1 MGLRWGS
8 LTLPRMNA
16 HRLVIIAVALTTIV
30 AAALATALATFS
42 GQALPRAVRHDLG
55 QATGTTLSV
64 SGSVNASQA
73 AQYTSILPSQIRSA
87 LGGTAFAF
95 YQADWSDPLG
105 FVPGSLPATPAT
117 PSAAASSG
125 GTGNTPIAEAATLGD
140 ITGQAELVS
149 GSWPGAPAGG
159 QPVPAAL
166 PTTAAALLHVT
177 VGDVLRMRDRITEG
191 YVRFIVTGLYRP
203 RQVSSP
209 YWNLNQIAQSGSSTA
224 SGFTTFGPLT
234 VQPAAFAAVLAVN
247 QGTWLAEPQTASI
260 PADRLTTVAAS
271 VNGLRAALQNAQQ
284 LPSLTLTT
292 SLPAVL
298 DGTATDLDVA
308 RSLLAICAVLLFL
321 LAAAALLAAARLLA
335 AQRESESAML
345 TARGATRWQLV
356 RMTAAE
362 AVPLCVLAS
371 AAGGVLG
378 VLLARLVGS
387 GGPGSPGAGPTG
399 GAWLAGAAVAVG
411 AVVIMLIPAL
421 STVAPGT
428 ARARRGRQAAISGVS
443 RAGADLALVLLAVL
457 AGWQLRHYSAVSA
470 GANGNFGID
479 PVVVI
484 APALALAGGTVL
496 ALRLLPAGGKAGDRL
511 AARGRRLT
519 AALAS
524 WQISRQP
531 IRQGGAAL
539 LIVLAVATGTLALS
553 QRQSWARSDHD
564 QAAFSAGADV
574 RVDTSQPLSAA
585 QAAAL
590 AGLPGVQ
597 HAMPVATFPQE
608 TTGSEVLALGSGQAA
623 DVTLLRPDQSPV
635 SAAVLF
641 GKITPSGPPPGV
653 TLPGRAAEVQLT
665 ARLGPASLGLAPV
678 TVNVSV
684 EDACSDVYQL
694 DAGTLPADG
703 KDHTLTVTLANQAD
717 GPGSGSGGAG
727 GAVYPLRLTSVSLDY
742 TLPARRTR
750 GPATFTVDSFSAGP
764 GTSRLPG
771 TALRAWPAAGSS
783 VELAGVRQTTGTAGP
798 SGMPAVMAKGASGTA
813 LSVTLDPGYGLAPSG
828 FPGVPPSPVGGELTL
843 TGTPP
848 VAALPGIATQRF
860 LASSN
865 ASVGSVVQANVSGA
879 VLSVRIVGEVTTF
892 PTVPMSGG
900 ALLVDLGRLQDVLTS
915 GSLATVQPDQWWLAT
930 SGGTGGPPA
939 GLAAVLPPGSD
950 ITSAAGVA
958 TGLLSDPL
966 STVPQ
971 QALLV
976 VAVAAAVLAITG
988 FCVSIAAGVRQRR
1001 AENALLA
1008 ALGVPP
1014 RSAAGQLCLEKL
1026 MLSLPAAVAGLVL
1039 GVVLAELLVPAITL
1053 TSSATTPVPPVL
1065 IQVGWAQT
1073 LPLALAVAVLPVL
1086 AAAFTVARRPDAAAA
1101 LRAAE
1106 AA

>member
-1 MGLRWGS
+1 MGLTRGS

-16 HRLVIIAVALTTIV
+16 HRLVIIAAALTTVV

-55 QATGTTLSV
+55 HATGTSLSV

-73 AQYTSILPSQIRSA
+73 AQYTSVLPGQIKSA
-87 LGGTAFAF
+87 LGGTPFSF
-95 YQADWSDPLG
+95 YQAEWSDPLG
-105 FVPGSLPATPAT
+105 FVPGALPATPAT
-117 PSAAASSG
+117 PAAGAGSG
-125 GTGNTPIAEAATLGD
+125 GTGNTPIAEAASLGD
-140 ITGQAELVS
+140 ITGQTELVA
-149 GSWPGAPAGG
+149 GHWPGAPVRG
-159 QPVPAAL
+159 QPIPAAL
-166 PTTAAALLHVT
+166 PATAAALLHVST
-177 VGDVLRMRDRITEG
+177 GDVLRMRDRISEG
-191 YVRFIVTGLYRP
+191 YVRFVVTGLYRP
-203 RQVSSP
+203 RQISSA
-209 YWNLNQIAQSGSSTA
+209 YWNLSEIAQSGSSTA
-224 SGFTTFGPLT
+224 GGFTTFGPLA
-234 VQPAAFAAVLAVN
+234 VPPGAFAGSAAGLAVN
-247 QGTWLAEPQTASI
+247 EGTWLAEPQTASI
-260 PADRLTTVAAS
+260 PADQLTTVAAN
-271 VNGLRAALQNAQQ
+271 VTELRGALENAQQ

-298 DGTATDLDVA
+298 AGTASDLDVA

-321 LAAAALLAAARLLA
+321 LAAAALLAAARLLSG
-335 AQRESESAML
+335 QREGESAML

-356 RMTAAE
+356 RLTAAE
-362 AVPLCVLAS
+362 AIPLCVLSS

-378 VLLARLVGS
+378 VLLVQLVAGGDAG
-387 GGPGSPGAGPTG
+387 GGPTA
-399 GAWLAGAAVAVG
+399 GAWLAAAAVAVG
-411 AVVIMLIPAL
+411 GAVIMLVPAL
-421 STVAPGT
+421 STVAPGA

-443 RAGADLALVLLAVL
+443 RAGADLALIVLAVI

-479 PVVVI
+479 PVVVV

-519 AALAS
+519 GALAS

-553 QRQSWARSDHD
+553 QRQSWIRSDHD

-585 QAAAL
+585 QAA
-590 AGLPGVQ
+590 GVVQLPGVQ
-597 HAMPVATFPQE
+597 HAMPVATFPQPV
-608 TTGSEVLALGSGQAA
+608 SSSQLLALNSGQAA
-623 DVTLLRPDQSPV
+623 DVALLRADQSPV
-635 SAAVLF
+635 NPTALF
-641 GKITPSGPPPGV
+641 GKIARTGPPSGV
-653 TLPGRAAEVQLT
+653 ALPGHAAQVQLT

-684 EDACSDVYQL
+684 LDASNNVYQL
-694 DAGTLPADG
+694 DAGLLPADG
-703 KDHTLTVTLANQAD
+703 KDHTLTVTLANQAAD
-717 GPGSGSGGAG
+717 PGS
-727 GAVYPLRLTSVSLDY
+727 AVYPLRLTSVSLDY
-742 TLPARRTR
+742 TLPARKAH
-750 GPATFTVDSFSAGP
+750 GPATFTLDSFSAGP
-764 GTSRLPG
+764 GTTQVPG
-771 TALRAWPAAGSS
+771 SALGAWPAAGSS
-783 VELAGVRQTTGTAGP
+783 TELAGVRQTTGTAGP
-798 SGMPAVMAKGASGTA
+798 SGAPAVTAKGASGGA
-813 LSVTLDPGYGLAPSG
+813 LSVTLDPGYGLAAG
-828 FPGVPPSPVGGELTL
+828 VAGVPPSPVGGELTL

-848 VAALPGIATQRF
+848 VTVLPGIATRQF
-860 LASSN
+860 LAATN
-865 ASVGSVVQANVSGA
+865 ASVGSVVQADVNGA
-879 VLSVRIVGEVTTF
+879 VLSVRIVGQVTTF
-892 PTVPMSGG
+892 PTVTGSGG
-900 ALLVDLGRLQDVLTS
+900 GLLVDLGRLQDVLTTS
-915 GSLATVQPDQWWLAT
+915 SLAPAQPNQWWLAT
-930 SGGTGGPPA
+930 TGSAVPA
-939 GLAAVLPPGSD
+939 GLARELPPGSD
-950 ITSAAGVA
+950 VTSQAGVA
-958 TGLLSDPL
+958 AGLLTDPL

-976 VAVAAAVLAITG
+976 VAIAAAVLAITG

-1014 RSAAGQLCLEKL
+1014 RAAAGQLCLEKL
-1026 MLSLPAAVAGLVL
+1026 MLSLPSAVAGLIL

-1053 TSSATTPVPPVL
+1053 TSSATTPVPPVV
-1065 IQVGWAQT
+1065 IQFGWAQI

>member
-1 MGLRWGS
+1 MGLTRGS

-16 HRLVIIAVALTTIV
+16 HRLVIIAAALTTLV

-42 GQALPRAVRHDLG
+42 GQALPRAVRQDLG
-55 QATGTTLSV
+55 HATGTSLSV

-73 AQYTSILPSQIRSA
+73 AQYNSILPSQIKSA
-87 LGGTAFAF
+87 LGGTPFSF
-95 YQADWSDPLG
+95 YQAAWSDPLG
-105 FVPGSLPATPAT
+105 FVPGALPATPAT
-117 PSAAASSG
+117 PAGGAGSG
-125 GTGNTPIAEAATLGD
+125 GTSNTPIAEAAALGD

-149 GSWPGAPAGG
+149 GHWPGAPVRG
-159 QPVPAAL
+159 QPIPAAL
-166 PTTAAALLHVT
+166 PATAAAQLHVT
-177 VGDVLRMRDRITEG
+177 TGDVLRMRDRISEG
-191 YVRFIVTGLYRP
+191 YVRFVVTGLYRP
-203 RQVSSP
+203 RQVSSA
-209 YWNLNQIAQSGSSTA
+209 YWNLSQIAQSGSSTA
-224 SGFTTFGPLT
+224 GGFTTFGPLT
-234 VQPAAFAAVLAVN
+234 VAPAAFAGGLPVN
-247 QGTWLAEPQTASI
+247 QGTWLADPQTASI
-260 PADRLTTVAAS
+260 PADQLTNVAAN
-271 VNGLRAALQNAQQ
+271 VNGLRATLANAQQ
-284 LPSLTLTT
+284 LPSLTLVT

-298 DGTATDLDVA
+298 AGTASDLDVA

-321 LAAAALLAAARLLA
+321 LAAAALLAAARLLSG
-335 AQRESESAML
+335 QREGESAML

-356 RMTAAE
+356 RLTAVE
-362 AVPLCVLAS
+362 AIPLCVLSS

-378 VLLARLVGS
+378 VLLARLVAPGDTG
-387 GGPGSPGAGPTG
+387 GGPTS
-399 GAWLAGAAVAVG
+399 GAWLAAVAVAVG
-411 AVVIMLIPAL
+411 GAVIMLVPAL
-421 STVAPGT
+421 STVAPGA

-443 RAGADLALVLLAVL
+443 RAGADLALIVLAVI

-479 PVVVI
+479 PVVVV

-553 QRQSWARSDHD
+553 QRQSWIRSDHD

-585 QAAAL
+585 QAA
-590 AGLPGVQ
+590 GVVQLPGVQ
-597 HAMPVATFPQE
+597 QAMPVATFPQ
-608 TTGSEVLALGSGQAA
+608 TVSNSQLLALNSGQAA
-623 DVTLLRPDQSPV
+623 DVALLRADQSPV
-635 SAAVLF
+635 NATALF
-641 GKITPSGPPPGV
+641 GKIARTGPPSGV
-653 TLPGRAAEVQLT
+653 ALPGHAAQVQLT

-684 EDACSDVYQL
+684 LDASNNVYQL
-694 DAGTLPADG
+694 DAGLLPADG
-703 KDHTLTVTLANQAD
+703 KDHTLIVTLANQA
-717 GPGSGSGGAG
+717 GGSGAGAG
-727 GAVYPLRLTSVSLDY
+727 SALYPLRLTSVSLDY
-742 TLPARRTR
+742 TLPARKAH
-750 GPATFTVDSFSAGP
+750 GPATFTVESFSAGP
-764 GTSRLPG
+764 GTTQVPG
-771 TALRAWPAAGSS
+771 SALGAWPAAGSS
-783 VELAGVRQTTGTAGP
+783 TELAGARQTTGTAGP
-798 SGMPAVMAKGASGTA
+798 SGLPAVTAKGASGRA
-813 LSVTLDPGYGLAPSG
+813 LSVTLDPGYGLAQAAA
-828 FPGVPPSPVGGELTL
+828 GVPPSPVGGELTL

-860 LASSN
+860 LAATS
-865 ASVGSVVQANVSGA
+865 ASVGSVVQADVNGG
-879 VLSVRIVGEVTTF
+879 VLSVRIVGQVTTF
-892 PTVPMSGG
+892 PTVTGSGG
-900 ALLVDLGRLQDVLTS
+900 GLLVDLGRLQDVLS
-915 GSLATVQPDQWWLAT
+915 SSSLAPAQPDQWWLAT
-930 SGGTGGPPA
+930 SGSTVPA
-939 GLAAVLPPGSD
+939 GLAGNLPPGSD
-950 ITSAAGVA
+950 ITSQAGVA
-958 TGLLSDPL
+958 AGLLTDPL

-976 VAVAAAVLAITG
+976 VAIAAAVLAITG

-1026 MLSLPAAVAGLVL
+1026 MLSLPSAVAGLIL

-1065 IQVGWAQT
+1065 IQFGWAQI

-1086 AAAFTVARRPDAAAA
+1086 AAALTVARRPDAAAA